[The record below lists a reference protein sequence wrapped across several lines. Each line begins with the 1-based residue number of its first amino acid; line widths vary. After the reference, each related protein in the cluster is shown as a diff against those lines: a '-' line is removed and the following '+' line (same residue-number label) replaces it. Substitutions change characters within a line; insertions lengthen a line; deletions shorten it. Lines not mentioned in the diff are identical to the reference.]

1 VDRCVDAP
9 LLVVAYCA
17 LGTDKS
23 ACQMSVAASAAAA
36 MLPGCGS
43 RMNMHAMAA
52 SWKKEPGELCIL
64 FSEFSLPHCHKF
76 Q

>member
-1 VDRCVDAP
+1 VDAP

-23 ACQMSVAASAAAA
+23 ACQMSVAAAA

-43 RMNMHAMAA
+43 RRNMHAMAA
-52 SWKKEPGELCIL
+52 SWKKEPEELCIL
-64 FSEFSLPHCHKF
+64 FSKFSLPHCF